1 MDSDVSLQVSDPYN
15 NFTFLLNIIIK
26 HVFDFFLRVG
36 SVLKYGHR
44 KVYYTPD
51 PFCASV
57 SISFSVM
64 LYGTLSCCDVV
75 FIEINNIIE
84 CNFIK
89 SFFPKI
95 VT

>member
-26 HVFDFFLRVG
+26 HVFVRVW
-36 SVLKYGHR
+36 SILKYGHR
-44 KVYYTPD
+44 NIYYTPD
-51 PFCASV
+51 PFCASG
-57 SISFSVM
+57 SISFSVR
-64 LYGTLSCCDVV
+64 LYGTPPCWDVL
-75 FIEINNIIE
+75 FIEINNIME